1 MKGLRTALRVGL
13 LSAACWPLIPWLRWG
28 HRYMSDCLFPGA
40 YWLPKLLP
48 YCVAIAALQ
57 FAFGRRAWERWL
69 GVAWFALLLLC
80 TARLLATPTAGD
92 IRHAL
97 REFEHDGATALFVVL
112 TVALSLLYVKA
123 GIVVWRRSQYA
134 HYWRLILLGY
144 AALGVFLWFALVVT
158 LTKGHVHDDW
168 VMAMGLGHVT
178 RALPRWVPDE
188 YPLCVLLQVLFVPG
202 ALLVSLLYEIPLRRP
217 WHPLKPGSA

>member
-80 TARLLATPTAGD
+80 AARLLATPTAGD
-92 IRHAL
+92 IRYAL
-97 REFEHDGATALFVVL
+97 RRFEDDGATPLFVVL
-112 TVALSLLYVKA
+112 TGALSLLYLKA
-123 GIVVWRRSQYA
+123 GIVLWRRSQYA
-134 HYWRLILLGY
+134 HHWRPILLGY
-144 AALGVFLWFALVVT
+144 AGLAVLLWVALVVT
-158 LTKGHVHDDW
+158 VTKGHVHDDW
-168 VMAMGLGHVT
+168 MMAMGLGHVT
-178 RALPRWVPDE
+178 RALPRWLPEELSV
-188 YPLCVLLQVLFVPG
+188 CVLLQMLFLPA
-202 ALLVSLLYEIPLRRP
+202 ALVVSVIYEIPMRSR
-217 WHPLKPGSA
+217 WHPLRPGSA